1 MPLRRSHKKSH
12 HGCLQCKQRRIK
24 CDETRPYCGPC
35 NRKHLSCTFHSVG
48 PRPQER
54 QRSTRSSQSPADGES
69 GLPLSELELLHQW
82 HVATAR
88 SLVDE
93 GHLEDVVRIEVPREA
108 LNYPF
113 LMHSV
118 LAVSALHLSYTC
130 SAERCQSYK
139 ETAIRHNNLSL
150 TLCTPLLSNVTPENC
165 HALFAFSCLT
175 AVFAFGV
182 QGRDGLS
189 SAQGL
194 IDVVEVFKMVRG
206 VASVV
211 QQSRAWIEQGGMRQ
225 LLRIG
230 KLGKRAAGT
239 IYDRELCSHLGT
251 FIEEQLEHQEPCF
264 QHNVDSKA
272 VILHSAK
279 ELLQVLNMYITIEDP
294 NAILAWPVLL
304 DAQFLDLLLQV
315 EPTALITL
323 AYYGTALHLLFD
335 NWWLDGWGQFIM
347 NLASMR
353 HGSVGDWRIAWLVDI
368 IQRDKERRL
377 NAFEGSSDI

>member
-24 CDETRPYCGPC
+24 CDEARPYCGPC
-35 NRKHLSCTFHSVG
+35 HRKQLACAF
-48 PRPQER
+48 
-54 QRSTRSSQSPADGES
+54 QS
-69 GLPLSELELLHQW
+69 LLHQW
-82 HVATAR
+82 HVATAL
-88 SLVDE
+88 SLAHE
-93 GHLEDVVRIEVPREA
+93 EQLADVVRVAVPREA
-108 LNYPF
+108 LAYPF

-118 LAVSALHLSYTC
+118 LAVSALHLSYTGP
-130 SAERCQSYK
+130 SERCQSYK
-139 ETAIRHNNLSL
+139 EAAIRHNNLSL

-182 QGRDGLS
+182 QGREGLP

-194 IDVVEVFKMVRG
+194 VDVVEVFKMVRG

-211 QQSRAWIEQGGMRQ
+211 QQARAWIEQGGMSQ
-225 LLRIG
+225 LLKIG
-230 KLGKRAAGT
+230 KLRKRAAGT
-239 IYDRELCSHLGT
+239 IYDRELCSHLET
-251 FIEEQLEHQEPCF
+251 FIEEQLRPREPCMH
-264 QHNVDSKA
+264 QTINNNNVNA
-272 VILHSAK
+272 V
-279 ELLQVLNMYITIEDP
+279 LLQSANRLLHVLNMYMTMEDP

-304 DAQFLDLLLQV
+304 DAQYLDLLLQV
-315 EPTALITL
+315 EPTALIIL

-353 HGSVGDWRIAWLVDI
+353 RGSVGDWRISWLVDI
-368 IQRDKERRL
+368 IQRDKEFRL
-377 NAFEGSSDI
+377 RSV

>member
-1 MPLRRSHKKSH
+1 
-12 HGCLQCKQRRIK
+12 
-24 CDETRPYCGPC
+24 
-35 NRKHLSCTFHSVG
+35 
-48 PRPQER
+48 
-54 QRSTRSSQSPADGES
+54 
-69 GLPLSELELLHQW
+69 
-82 HVATAR
+82 
-88 SLVDE
+88 
-93 GHLEDVVRIEVPREA
+93 
-108 LNYPF
+108 
-113 LMHSV
+113 
-118 LAVSALHLSYTC
+118 
-130 SAERCQSYK
+130 
-139 ETAIRHNNLSL
+139 
-150 TLCTPLLSNVTPENC
+150 
-165 HALFAFSCLT
+165 
-175 AVFAFGV
+175 
-182 QGRDGLS
+182 
-189 SAQGL
+189 
-194 IDVVEVFKMVRG
+194 MVRG

>member
-24 CDETRPYCGPC
+24 CDEARPYCGPC
-35 NRKHLSCTFHSVG
+35 HRKQLSCTFQSIA
-48 PRPQER
+48 PRPQPAPKL
-54 QRSTRSSQSPADGES
+54 TSSPHALSHGEY

-88 SLVDE
+88 SLAHE
-93 GHLEDVVRIEVPREA
+93 AHLEDVVRITVPQEA
-108 LNYPF
+108 LTYPF
-113 LMHSV
+113 LMHSI
-118 LAVSALHLSYTC
+118 LAVSALHLSFT
-130 SAERCQSYK
+130 SPTERRRSYK
-139 ETAIRHNNLSL
+139 EAAIRHNNLSL

-182 QGRDGLS
+182 QGRDGLP

-211 QQSRAWIEQGGMRQ
+211 QQARAWIEQGGMRQ
-225 LLRIG
+225 LLKIG
-230 KLGKRAAGT
+230 KLRKRAAGT
-239 IYDRELCSHLGT
+239 VYDRELCSHLQT
-251 FIEEQLEHQEPCF
+251 FIEEQLQPREPCM
-264 QHNVDSKA
+264 HENVDISA
-272 VILHSAK
+272 V
-279 ELLQVLNMYITIEDP
+279 LLQAARRQLELLNMYMTMEDP

-304 DAQFLDLLLQV
+304 DAQYLDLLLRV
-315 EPTALITL
+315 EPTALIIL

-353 HGSVGDWRIAWLVDI
+353 HGSVGDCRIAWLVDV
-368 IQRDKERRL
+368 IQRDREYRL
-377 NAFEGSSDI
+377 RTA